1 MLSKILKTEP
11 ALVISLLAAILG
23 LAVSYG
29 LLTQTHADAYIALLP
44 AILAIVQGFVTRQ
57 TVFAPAKVQA
67 IANAATTLPPGTP
80 VDIGNPPAGP
90 IPPAPPAP

>member
-1 MLSKILKTEP
+1 MLDKILKTQP
-11 ALVISLLAAILG
+11 ALFISLIAAILG

-44 AILAIVQGFVTRQ
+44 AIVSIVQGLLIKQ
-57 TVFAPAKVQA
+57 AVFAPATVQA

-90 IPPAPPAP
+90 VPPAPPVP